1 MLIMLIVFWLG
12 VFFFCSW
19 QEIKNNSQNE
29 YLGDHV
35 KEVLQTGLEP
45 CQVAPAKALLTYQTP
60 VAAIKHA
67 LRQSARALGTSVSD
81 PEHIRKKLPPTEDC
95 KALMAAGRIWVIF
108 KLEIPEAEFH
118 LDLKS
123 GYVKKQAGS
132 GFEIQTWDPLSPKWH
147 ASTASRTKL
156 YVSV

>member
-1 MLIMLIVFWLG
+1 MNII
-12 VFFFCSW
+12 
-19 QEIKNNSQNE
+19 
-29 YLGDHV
+29 GDHV

-45 CQVAPAKALLTYQTP
+45 CQVAPAKALLTHQTP

-67 LRQSARALGTSVSD
+67 LRQSARALGTSLSD

-95 KALMAAGRIWVIF
+95 KALMAAGRVWVIF